1 MKVPQQSLGGVLEL
15 KMTPMIDVV
24 FLLLIFFIWTS
35 SFEIPEF
42 DLPSAIALPA
52 SGGIDA
58 TDQPPL
64 AEPFDEIVIRLS
76 RSNAQVQIEMNQQPI
91 STMKEL
97 RNRLAEIIAIGVQPP
112 IIIDPSA
119 EIVIPPARSGG
130 SAIGPPPAS
139 STCAPLTVTRLP
151 CWSMVKR
158 PSRP

>member
-52 SGGIDA
+52 PGGIDA

-91 STMKEL
+91 STMQEL

-112 IIIDPSA
+112 IIIDPAA
-119 EIVIPPARSGG
+119 EITMNVAVEAYDAAKGAGADRVLFAAQPE
-130 SAIGPPPAS
+130 
-139 STCAPLTVTRLP
+139 
-151 CWSMVKR
+151 
-158 PSRP
+158 

>member
-52 SGGIDA
+52 QAGIDA

-119 EIVIPPARSGG
+119 EITMNVAVE
-130 SAIGPPPAS
+130 AYDA
-139 STCAPLTVTRLP
+139 A
-151 CWSMVKR
+151 KR
-158 PSRP
+158 AGADRVLFAAQPE